1 MSMNK
6 YIVSGQGFLKESH
19 FDRDEKKQLFTWTRT
34 LRDAKQFKSKGARL
48 FIESNNLDAFIWN
61 PFSEEPV
68 KNKWRVVRRSKHH
81 DFFNDEDH
89 EVLEWM
95 VQLVMM
101 ESNSDAKYLAT
112 NKNSNPETLYDIK
125 EEAEEVAKEKNHAI
139 LIELQKK
146 MGLTQV

>member
-1 MSMNK
+1 MSLNN

-19 FDRDEKKQLFTWTRT
+19 FDRDEKKQVFTWTRT
-34 LRDAKQFKSKGARL
+34 LRDAKEFKSKSARL

-89 EVLEWM
+89 GVLEWKA
-95 VQLVMM
+95 QKVMM
-101 ESNSDAKYLAT
+101 ESKSDVRFLMTGRGK
-112 NKNSNPETLYDIK
+112 NPETLYDSL
-125 EEAEEVAKEKNHAI
+125 EEAEAIAFEKNRAI
-139 LIELQKK
+139 LIELQEK